1 MQPAA
6 DPVVCVMLHSKT
18 ERFRRN
24 AANSEKPRMAAIS
37 ETHVDVRARHDA
49 ADQAAGHDGPKAQL
63 PLAGLR
69 LVELLLARGV
79 GLRLG
84 LGRRRVVIVGGH
96 ERSR

>member
-37 ETHVDVRARHDA
+37 EPPS
-49 ADQAAGHDGPKAQL
+49 DQPI
-63 PLAGLR
+63 LR
-69 LVELLLARGV
+69 PM
-79 GLRLG
+79 
-84 LGRRRVVIVGGH
+84 
-96 ERSR
+96 